1 MPACQPNCFGYMP
14 KTNQIAG
21 KAYHTS
27 LESKIEDL
35 NPGSA
40 CPAPTKNEKNKYENF
55 TLIEYK
61 RSNVNTKVKKSQD
74 IFFFGFNKCLKAS
87 E

>member
-1 MPACQPNCFGYMP
+1 MP

-21 KAYHTS
+21 KATS

-40 CPAPTKNEKNKYENF
+40 CPAPTKNENKNTKI
-55 TLIEYK
+55 LPSVDSK
-61 RSNVNTKVKKSQD
+61 TKVKGQHKGQKKFCIFISQD
-74 IFFFGFNKCLKAS
+74 IIFIFLINNRLQS
-87 E
+87 